1 MRMIIWLGGI
11 EVELTKLEKVIVIST
26 FVQGLGEEFLENSK
40 ENHSLKQLLREIEKV
55 FNDST
60 PDQMREAAESVLE
73 KFIYDLIKENNLPLL
88 KIN

>member
-88 KIN
+88 KN

>member
-1 MRMIIWLGGI
+1 M
-11 EVELTKLEKVIVIST
+11 ELTKLEKVIVIST

-40 ENHSLKQLLREIEKV
+40 DNHSLKQLLREIEKV

-60 PDQMREAAESVLE
+60 SNQMREAAESVLE
-73 KFIYDLIKENNLPLL
+73 KFIYDLINENNLPLP

>member
-1 MRMIIWLGGI
+1 M
-11 EVELTKLEKVIVIST
+11 ELTKLEKVIVIST

-40 ENHSLKQLLREIEKV
+40 ENHSLKQLFREIEKV

-88 KIN
+88 KN

>member
-1 MRMIIWLGGI
+1 M
-11 EVELTKLEKVIVIST
+11 ELTKLEKVIVIST

-40 ENHSLKQLLREIEKV
+40 ENQSLKQLLREIEKV

-88 KIN
+88 KN

>member
-1 MRMIIWLGGI
+1 MGGI

-88 KIN
+88 KN

>member
-1 MRMIIWLGGI
+1 M
-11 EVELTKLEKVIVIST
+11 EKVIVIST

-40 ENHSLKQLLREIEKV
+40 ENQSLKQLLREIEKV

-88 KIN
+88 KN

>member
-1 MRMIIWLGGI
+1 M
-11 EVELTKLEKVIVIST
+11 ELNKLEKVIVIST

-88 KIN
+88 KN

>member
-1 MRMIIWLGGI
+1 M
-11 EVELTKLEKVIVIST
+11 ELTKLEKVIVIST

-40 ENHSLKQLLREIEKV
+40 ETHSLKQLLREIEKV

-88 KIN
+88 KN

>member
-1 MRMIIWLGGI
+1 M
-11 EVELTKLEKVIVIST
+11 ELTKLEKVIVIST
-26 FVQGLGEEFLENSK
+26 FVQGLGEKFLENSK

-88 KIN
+88 KN

>member
-1 MRMIIWLGGI
+1 M
-11 EVELTKLEKVIVIST
+11 ELTKLEKVIVIST
-26 FVQGLGEEFLENSK
+26 FVQGLGEAFLENSK

-88 KIN
+88 KN

>member
-1 MRMIIWLGGI
+1 M
-11 EVELTKLEKVIVIST
+11 ELNKLEKVIVIST
-26 FVQGLGEEFLENSK
+26 FVQRLGEEFLENSK

-88 KIN
+88 KN

>member
-1 MRMIIWLGGI
+1 MKRKTFWLRPSHACGRRILSG
-11 EVELTKLEKVIVIST
+11 
-26 FVQGLGEEFLENSK
+26 N
-40 ENHSLKQLLREIEKV
+40 SLKQLLREIEKV

-88 KIN
+88 KN

>member
-1 MRMIIWLGGI
+1 M
-11 EVELTKLEKVIVIST
+11 ELTKLEKVIVIST

-40 ENHSLKQLLREIEKV
+40 YNHSLKQLLREIEKV

-60 PDQMREAAESVLE
+60 SNQMREAAESVLE
-73 KFIYDLIKENNLPLL
+73 KFIYDLIKENNLPLP

>member
-1 MRMIIWLGGI
+1 M
-11 EVELTKLEKVIVIST
+11 ELTKLEKVIVIST

-73 KFIYDLIKENNLPLL
+73 KFIYDLIKENNLSLL
-88 KIN
+88 KN

>member
-1 MRMIIWLGGI
+1 
-11 EVELTKLEKVIVIST
+11 VELTKLEKVIVIST

-73 KFIYDLIKENNLPLL
+73 KFIYDLKKENNLPLL

>member
-1 MRMIIWLGGI
+1 M
-11 EVELTKLEKVIVIST
+11 ELTKLEKVIVIST
-26 FVQGLGEEFLENSK
+26 FVQGLGKEFLENSK

-55 FNDST
+55 FNEST

-88 KIN
+88 KN

>member
-1 MRMIIWLGGI
+1 
-11 EVELTKLEKVIVIST
+11 VELTKLEKVIVIST

-73 KFIYDLIKENNLPLL
+73 KFIYDLIKENNLSLL
-88 KIN
+88 KN

>member
-1 MRMIIWLGGI
+1 M
-11 EVELTKLEKVIVIST
+11 ELTKLEKIIVIST
-26 FVQGLGEEFLENSK
+26 FVQGLGEESLENSK
-40 ENHSLKQLLREIEKV
+40 ENNSLKQLLREIEKV

-88 KIN
+88 KN

>member
-1 MRMIIWLGGI
+1 M
-11 EVELTKLEKVIVIST
+11 ELTKLEKVIVIST

-40 ENHSLKQLLREIEKV
+40 EKHSLKQLLREIEKV

-88 KIN
+88 KN

>member
-1 MRMIIWLGGI
+1 M
-11 EVELTKLEKVIVIST
+11 ELTKLEKIIVIST

-40 ENHSLKQLLREIEKV
+40 ENNSLKQLLREIEKV

-88 KIN
+88 KN

>member
-1 MRMIIWLGGI
+1 M
-11 EVELTKLEKVIVIST
+11 ELTKLEKIIVIST

-40 ENHSLKQLLREIEKV
+40 ENNSLIQLLREIEKV

-88 KIN
+88 KN